1 MKEMFDSLEKRFV
14 SPKPET
20 SPEQLREQVIEAIR
34 EVYDPEISVN
44 LYDLGLIYDIQF
56 DPQNNVNIQMTLTA
70 PACPVAGI
78 LPKQV
83 ETAVKG
89 VKQVNKVSVELVWDP
104 PWSRDNISDEGKLS
118 LGIL

>member
-1 MKEMFDSLEKRFV
+1 MFNILINRFLP
-14 SPKPET
+14 PKPEAF
-20 SPEQLREQVIEAIR
+20 PEQLREQVIEAIR

-56 DPQNNVNIQMTLTA
+56 DPHNNVNIQMTLTA

-89 VKQVNKVSVELVWDP
+89 VKQVHRVAVELVWDP
-104 PWSRDNISDEGKLS
+104 PWSRDKISDEGKLS

>member
-1 MKEMFDSLEKRFV
+1 MFNFLEKRFA
-14 SPKPET
+14 SPKPEI
-20 SPEQLREQVIEAIR
+20 SPEQLRQQVIEAIR

-44 LYDLGLIYDIQF
+44 LYDLGLIYDIQI
-56 DPQNNVNIQMTLTA
+56 DAQNNVAIQMTLTA

-83 ETAVKG
+83 EIAVKG
-89 VKQVNKVSVELVWDP
+89 VEEVNDVSVELVWDP
-104 PWSRDNISDEGKLS
+104 PWSRDQISIEGQLS

>member
-1 MKEMFDSLEKRFV
+1 MLDVLKKRLV
-14 SPKPET
+14 SPKLEIGL
-20 SPEQLREQVIEAIR
+20 EQLREQVIEAIR

-56 DPQNNVNIQMTLTA
+56 DPENNVNIKMTLTA

-83 ETAVKG
+83 EAAVNG
-89 VKQVNKVSVELVWDP
+89 VEEVNKVSVELVWDP
-104 PWSRDNISDEGKLS
+104 PWSRDKISDEGKLN

>member
-1 MKEMFDSLEKRFV
+1 MFDILKNRFV

-20 SPEQLREQVIEAIR
+20 PPEQLQEQVIEAIR

-56 DPQNNVNIQMTLTA
+56 DLQNNVSIQMTLTA

-83 ETAVKG
+83 EAAVKG
-89 VKQVNKVSVELVWDP
+89 VKEVNKVSVELVWDP
-104 PWSRDNISDEGKLS
+104 PWSRDSISDAGKLS